1 MKKKPLLKMWKHF
14 RPSQS
19 PMVSTG
25 SYLNQKYSN
34 RQGNY
39 VSKTLKYYSD
49 EKYKS
54 SRNQVQRM
62 FAFLKFYEGD

>member
-1 MKKKPLLKMWKHF
+1 MWKHF

-39 VSKTLKYYSD
+39 VSKTLKCYSD